1 MYCPFCGHIETK
13 VTDSR
18 LAGEGRQIRRRREC
32 LSCEERFTTFET
44 AELVMPVVVKGD
56 RNRESFDE
64 AKLRAGMEK
73 ALEKRPVPREQLDE
87 ALSRITHK
95 VRSLGDREVQS
106 RAIGELVMDELRQ
119 LDEVAYVRFAS
130 VYRHFEDVEAFHEEI
145 QRLRSQR
152 SPSQPI
158 REIKRVLKREPGP
171 NRDQLPLLPMES
183 PRKTES
189 SGATPGSVA
198 TESPGAAKNPSATE
212 SADDSTAL

>member
-183 PRKTES
+183 PRKAES